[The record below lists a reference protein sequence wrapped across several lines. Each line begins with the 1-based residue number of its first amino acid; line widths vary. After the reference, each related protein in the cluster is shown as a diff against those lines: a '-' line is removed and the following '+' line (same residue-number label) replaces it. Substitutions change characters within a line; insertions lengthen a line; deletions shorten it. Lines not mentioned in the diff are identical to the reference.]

1 MGSKFHP
8 PGEVSGEA
16 VVHGLWNQK
25 HLWAHIWTSHVTQI
39 QSNGDVESLHLH
51 PRTHAYMYLLICVS
65 YRCLWWVT
73 RTRSRESPHPQN
85 TPLQSSHWYQWKF
98 IENVS
103 PFLSLL
109 SISLAFP
116 SFLSL
121 TLTFSLSHS
130 LSLSLARCLP
140 PSLTPSHWV
149 VLMRARI
156 CCFSPPLSQ
165 NRSLF
170 LVVLLFH
177 THSRS
182 LYLTSVLV
190 STFLCTL
197 FLAWQG
203 SFKCVAWTTL
213 TLSWLCDSVL
223 SHLFMHESCH
233 TYE

>member
-1 MGSKFHP
+1 MLRAYICTHAHTHTCIYIYVYHTGAYGEW
-8 PGEVSGEA
+8 PGPGAEKT
-16 VVHGLWNQK
+16 HIPKTHLYNQ
-25 HLWAHIWTSHVTQI
+25 ATGT
-39 QSNGDVESLHLH
+39 NESLSKMFL
-51 PRTHAYMYLLICVS
+51 PFSLC
-65 YRCLWWVT
+65 
-73 RTRSRESPHPQN
+73 SP
-85 TPLQSSHWYQWKF
+85 SH
-98 IENVS
+98 S
-103 PFLSLL
+103 PFPV
-109 SISLAFP
+109 F
-116 SFLSL
+116 SL

-140 PSLTPSHWV
+140 PSLTPSLWV
-149 VLMRARI
+149 VLMRACI

-182 LYLTSVLV
+182 LYLTCVLV

-197 FLAWQG
+197 FFAWQG
-203 SFKCVAWTTL
+203 SFRCVAWTTL